1 LKIGVLI
8 AVYKQTEPMRE
19 LPNAATKPNT
29 TVIVALIAFALLI
42 LMLVFTSCS
51 DSPEDNVAERK
62 LPTAEQIAKLQS
74 KKEQLVSKFERVGDQ
89 FKYPSIYLHQD
100 FSPNKDKKI
109 QVSATSDGTLHMTTH
124 QLLYVAIEEHVFLID
139 FVNKQQGF
147 SSDKNIGF
155 YADSRSINL
164 NKNEAFGDF
173 ADLAKFL
180 QPESGNS
187 IKKISLKAVT
197 LRYPGHVLSETDR
210 ETIETLEGESVEA
223 FKQTIELAQ
232 VFKELKDA
240 KPIRHT
246 TTKSAVSPK

>member
-1 LKIGVLI
+1 LKRGVLI
-8 AVYKQTEPMRE
+8 AVYKQTDPMRE
-19 LPNAATKPNT
+19 LPNAATKPKT
-29 TVIVALIAFALLI
+29 SVIVALNTFALLI

-51 DSPEDNVAERK
+51 DSPEDNVTERK
-62 LPTAEQIAKLQS
+62 LPTPEQIAKLQS

-100 FSPNKDKKI
+100 FSPNKEKKI

-139 FVNKQQGF
+139 FVNEQQGF

-155 YADSRSINL
+155 YADSRTINL
-164 NKNEAFGDF
+164 NKNQAFGDY

-187 IKKISLKAVT
+187 IKKISLKAAT

-232 VFKELKDA
+232 VFKELKDV

-246 TTKSAVSPK
+246 TVKSAVSPK